1 MILRATTY
9 AIMKLEEQDRAL
21 ENWIINLTQKIF
33 FILKMLIFICQ
44 LLYNNLDYDCMIV
57 NNRYDLIKPGIIFT
71 KVFNI
76 IMSDLLI
83 VWFIKKGNLKSFFYK
98 SEIW

>member
-1 MILRATTY
+1 
-9 AIMKLEEQDRAL
+9 
-21 ENWIINLTQKIF
+21 
-33 FILKMLIFICQ
+33 MLIFICQ

-83 VWFIKKGNLKSFFYK
+83 V
-98 SEIW
+98 